1 MRRQLRRRAGQGAL
15 FALLLQLALPF
26 LTVQQAIARP
36 GGLDAPFVICTSA
49 GLIWIN
55 ADGTPA
61 KGGAPGDGQDDTAT
75 HHCPICFA
83 KQFAAAALLPAVPPF
98 LLAEPIAA
106 ARIPHALAAHGIA
119 RSAPPL
125 PARGPPFGG

>member
-1 MRRQLRRRAGQGAL
+1 MRRQWRRRAGQGAL

-26 LTVQQAIARP
+26 LTVQQATAGP
-36 GGLDAPFVICTSA
+36 GLDAPFVICTSA
-49 GLIWIN
+49 GLLWIN
-55 ADGTPA
+55 PDGTSA
-61 KGGAPGDGQDDTAT
+61 KGGAHGDGQGHTAA

-83 KQFAAAALLPAVPPF
+83 KQFAAAALLPAALPL

-106 ARIPHALAAHGIA
+106 ARITHASAAHGIT

-125 PARGPPFGG
+125 PARGPPIAG